1 MEGINLSSTPIG
13 SKYVIDV
20 YGIVRTPD
28 DSSRIKEEIVSNL
41 ERFKHFVINLH
52 DTFTFPSSTLGGCLR
67 LMREQQIKIEICYGS
82 KQLYDLFDALRL
94 VEQFNVQRIGQ
105 YGGAS

>member
-1 MEGINLSSTPIG
+1 MDGINVSSNAIG

-20 YGIVRTPD
+20 YGIVRTPN
-28 DSSRIKEEIVSNL
+28 DSARIREEILSSKG
-41 ERFKHFVINLH
+41 RFKHFVINLH

-67 LMREQQIKIEICYGS
+67 LMREEEIKIEICYGT

-94 VEQFNVQRIGQ
+94 VEHFNVQRIGQ
-105 YGGAS
+105 YGGAI